1 MSMERNKAAVQD
13 QLDVEDGQH
22 DKYPRCGHAEVWT
35 LPSQGEKGHP
45 RLWSPADGGV
55 QQEA

>member
-1 MSMERNKAAVQD
+1 MTIPLSMAAVQD

-22 DKYPRCGHAEVWT
+22 DKYPRCSHAEVWT

-45 RLWSPADGGV
+45 RLWSPADGV